1 MGLDIIFFAVIA
13 IFLVWKLMNVINNKD
28 QSFLAKTTES
38 YANSVQNSSQ
48 GSGVLQAI
56 GIGNK
61 NKPSKES
68 LDAMLVFEKLQ
79 IDQSLHNVYQS
90 VFELNPHVTPSST
103 CQIAKKIY
111 EEVVQAFK
119 TKILACEYTIS
130 PDLMSSLNEKLGRL
144 AHSINLM
151 KIDSAKVTDI
161 SVSAKEAI
169 FVVEIISQQIV
180 YREDENGDVI
190 EGSKVKPVEVK
201 ECLHIVRQINNTEIV
216 MLKNITL

>member
-13 IFLVWKLMNVINNKD
+13 IFLVWKLMNVVNNKD

-38 YANSVQNSSQ
+38 YANSGQSSSQ
-48 GSGVLQAI
+48 GSVVLQAI
-56 GIGNK
+56 GLGSK

-90 VFELNPHVTPSST
+90 VFEMNPYVTPSST

-111 EEVVQAFK
+111 EEVIQAFK
-119 TKILACEYTIS
+119 TKILVCEYTIS
-130 PDLMSSLNEKLGRL
+130 SELMSSLNEKLVRL
-144 AHSINLM
+144 THSINLM

-161 SVSAKEAI
+161 SVSSKEAT

-180 YREDENGDVI
+180 YREDEKGDVI
-190 EGSKVKPVEVK
+190 EGSKVKPVQVK
-201 ECLHIVRQINNTEIV
+201 EYLHIVRQINNPEIV